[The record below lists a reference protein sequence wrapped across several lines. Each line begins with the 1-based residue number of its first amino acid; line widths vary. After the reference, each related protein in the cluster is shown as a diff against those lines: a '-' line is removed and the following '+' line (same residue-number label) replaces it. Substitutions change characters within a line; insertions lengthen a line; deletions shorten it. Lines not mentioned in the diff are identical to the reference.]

1 MTSSQNPRDGPLDA
15 DPQATVAEEGEMDM
29 RDRELAVAL
38 LQDKLAEP
46 LSEDALKELTT
57 LYTQLSAGL
66 DALDALNLSH
76 IEPAVRF
83 VMSEGERN
91 ED

>member
-1 MTSSQNPRDGPLDA
+1 
-15 DPQATVAEEGEMDM
+15 MDM
-29 RDRELAVAL
+29 RDRERVAAL

-66 DALDALNLSH
+66 DALDTPNLSR

-91 ED
+91 EG

>member
-1 MTSSQNPRDGPLDA
+1 MNI
-15 DPQATVAEEGEMDM
+15 
-29 RDRELAVAL
+29 RDRELVAAL

-46 LSEDALKELTT
+46 LSEDVLKELTT

-83 VMSEGERN
+83 VISEGERN

>member
-1 MTSSQNPRDGPLDA
+1 MDNP
-15 DPQATVAEEGEMDM
+15 V
-29 RDRELAVAL
+29 RDRELVAAL
-38 LQDKLAEP
+38 LRGKLAEP
-46 LSEDALKELTT
+46 LSENALKELTT
-57 LYTQLSAGL
+57 LYAQLSAGL

-91 ED
+91 AD

>member
-1 MTSSQNPRDGPLDA
+1 
-15 DPQATVAEEGEMDM
+15 MDM
-29 RDRELAVAL
+29 RDRELVAAL

-46 LSEDALKELTT
+46 LSEDTLKELTT

>member
-1 MTSSQNPRDGPLDA
+1 
-15 DPQATVAEEGEMDM
+15 MDKRAIPV
-29 RDRELAVAL
+29 RDRELVAAL
-38 LQDKLAEP
+38 LRDKLAEP

-57 LYTQLSAGL
+57 LYAQLSAGL

-83 VMSEGERN
+83 MMSEGERN

>member
-1 MTSSQNPRDGPLDA
+1 
-15 DPQATVAEEGEMDM
+15 MDM
-29 RDRELAVAL
+29 RDRELVAAL
-38 LQDKLAEP
+38 LRDKLAEP

-57 LYTQLSAGL
+57 LYAQLSVGL
-66 DALDALNLSH
+66 AALDTLNLSH
-76 IEPAVRF
+76 REPAARF

>member
-1 MTSSQNPRDGPLDA
+1 
-15 DPQATVAEEGEMDM
+15 MDM
-29 RDRELAVAL
+29 KDRERVVAL
-38 LQDKLAEP
+38 LRDKLAEP

-66 DALDALNLSH
+66 DVLDALNLSH

>member
-1 MTSSQNPRDGPLDA
+1 
-15 DPQATVAEEGEMDM
+15 MDK
-29 RDRELAVAL
+29 RAIPVKDRELVAAL
-38 LQDKLAEP
+38 LRDKLAEP

-57 LYTQLSAGL
+57 LYVQLSAGL
-66 DALDALNLSH
+66 DALGALNLSH

-83 VMSEGERN
+83 VMSEGERD

>member
-1 MTSSQNPRDGPLDA
+1 
-15 DPQATVAEEGEMDM
+15 MDM
-29 RDRELAVAL
+29 RDRELVAAL

>member
-1 MTSSQNPRDGPLDA
+1 
-15 DPQATVAEEGEMDM
+15 MDM
-29 RDRELAVAL
+29 RDRELVAAL

-46 LSEDALKELTT
+46 LSEDVLKELTT
-57 LYTQLSAGL
+57 LYTRLSAGL

-76 IEPAVRF
+76 REPAVRF

>member
-1 MTSSQNPRDGPLDA
+1 
-15 DPQATVAEEGEMDM
+15 MDM
-29 RDRELAVAL
+29 RDREFVAAL

-46 LSEDALKELTT
+46 LSEDALEELTT
-57 LYTQLSAGL
+57 LYAQLSAGL

-76 IEPAVRF
+76 MEPAVRL

-91 ED
+91 EG

>member
-1 MTSSQNPRDGPLDA
+1 
-15 DPQATVAEEGEMDM
+15 MDK
-29 RDRELAVAL
+29 RAIPVKDRELVAAL
-38 LQDKLAEP
+38 LRDKLAEP

-57 LYTQLSAGL
+57 LYVQLSAGL
-66 DALDALNLSH
+66 DALDALNLGQ

-83 VMSEGERN
+83 VMSEGERD

>member
-1 MTSSQNPRDGPLDA
+1 
-15 DPQATVAEEGEMDM
+15 MDM
-29 RDRELAVAL
+29 GDRELVAAL
-38 LQDKLAEP
+38 LRDKLAEP

-57 LYTQLSAGL
+57 LYAQLSAGL

-83 VMSEGERN
+83 VVSEGKRD

>member
-1 MTSSQNPRDGPLDA
+1 
-15 DPQATVAEEGEMDM
+15 MDM
-29 RDRELAVAL
+29 KDRERVVAL
-38 LQDKLAEP
+38 LRDKLAEP

>member
-1 MTSSQNPRDGPLDA
+1 MDNP
-15 DPQATVAEEGEMDM
+15 V
-29 RDRELAVAL
+29 RDRELVAAL
-38 LQDKLAEP
+38 LRGKSAEP

-57 LYTQLSAGL
+57 LYAQLSAGL

-91 ED
+91 AD

>member
-1 MTSSQNPRDGPLDA
+1 
-15 DPQATVAEEGEMDM
+15 MDM
-29 RDRELAVAL
+29 RDRELVVAL
-38 LQDKLAEP
+38 LRDKLAEP
-46 LSEDALKELTT
+46 LSEDTLKELTT
-57 LYTQLSAGL
+57 LYAQLSAGL

-83 VMSEGERN
+83 AMSEGERH

>member
-1 MTSSQNPRDGPLDA
+1 
-15 DPQATVAEEGEMDM
+15 MDK
-29 RDRELAVAL
+29 RAIPVKDRELVAAL
-38 LQDKLAEP
+38 LRDKLAEP

-57 LYTQLSAGL
+57 LYVHLDALKELTTLYVQLSAGL
-66 DALDALNLSH
+66 DALGALNLSH

-83 VMSEGERN
+83 VMSEGERD

>member
-1 MTSSQNPRDGPLDA
+1 
-15 DPQATVAEEGEMDM
+15 MDM
-29 RDRELAVAL
+29 RDREFVAAL

>member
-1 MTSSQNPRDGPLDA
+1 
-15 DPQATVAEEGEMDM
+15 MDM
-29 RDRELAVAL
+29 RDRELVAAL
-38 LQDKLAEP
+38 LRDKLAEP
-46 LSEDALKELTT
+46 LSEEALEELTM
-57 LYTQLSAGL
+57 LYMQLSAGL

-83 VMSEGERN
+83 AMSEGECH

>member
-1 MTSSQNPRDGPLDA
+1 MNI
-15 DPQATVAEEGEMDM
+15 
-29 RDRELAVAL
+29 RDRELVAAL
-38 LQDKLAEP
+38 LRDKLAEP
-46 LSEDALKELTT
+46 LGEDTLKELTT
-57 LYTQLSAGL
+57 LYAQLSVGL

>member
-1 MTSSQNPRDGPLDA
+1 MDNP
-15 DPQATVAEEGEMDM
+15 V
-29 RDRELAVAL
+29 RDRELVAAL
-38 LQDKLAEP
+38 LRGKLAEP
-46 LSEDALKELTT
+46 LSENALKELTT
-57 LYTQLSAGL
+57 LYAQLSAGL

-83 VMSEGERN
+83 VVSEGERN

>member
-1 MTSSQNPRDGPLDA
+1 
-15 DPQATVAEEGEMDM
+15 MDM

>member
-1 MTSSQNPRDGPLDA
+1 MDNP
-15 DPQATVAEEGEMDM
+15 V
-29 RDRELAVAL
+29 RDRELVVAL
-38 LQDKLAEP
+38 LRDKLAEP
-46 LSEDALKELTT
+46 PSEDALEELTA
-57 LYTQLSAGL
+57 LYAQLSAGL
-66 DALDALNLSH
+66 DALDALNLGH